1 MPYNPGVQDISGQ
14 LIAQGMNRGQDA
26 YYSNLNN
33 NINQFF
39 KTREEESSFNAK
51 NKAMESMLTANK
63 EQFGFKDDESLKQFL
78 KGSTFESQR
87 DKYARMGTLVET
99 NIMMAKMAQGKA
111 EVDSQNALRAAQT
124 SRFNQEVA
132 DAQNRAQEE
141 AAQKQTLRSLNEFRT
156 PNAPIIDRSKIV
168 SDPSLAS
175 YGNANITAPGTGV
188 LSKEILSQFHVP
200 KYTGAETPTY
210 AGGSPNSAVPTRGGG
225 VLSPAAQEDFAAK
238 LKNPYVQETLNA
250 FLATGQTLSPANLEA
265 AMTRRAIAEQTAQ
278 SKSLKDP
285 RDYKKTDPKT
295 GAIYDVA
302 VRDGVEYQTLNPDY
316 VKSVAAQDKVA
327 AAVKAKQDQEL
338 AQSNTFADNSRVAL
352 RSIDR
357 AKTLINENTPTN
369 FLLNKTEVDAALA
382 TIKSNVAFQALR
394 DLKKGGVSLGQIAR
408 FEIEALEASKGLLEW
423 GLRRDKKDL
432 IKILS
437 NLEKHFGN
445 MVKAN
450 NMLTEGKSEREIG
463 KYLLNKRSD
472 EDVIDNYRKLNP
484 SINRTDNEILTQHK
498 INLERVN
505 NPNGEVID
513 LDFNPI
519 TGEVRPAAKMI
530 NLDGGTTP
538 SLSPSAQR
546 YLSPTR

>member
-87 DKYARMGTLVET
+87 DKYARMGTLVEN

-132 DAQNRAQEE
+132 DAQNRAQKE
-141 AAQKQTLRSLNEFRT
+141 AAQEQMLTSLNEFRT
-156 PNAPIIDRSKIV
+156 PNAPIIDRSKIA
-168 SDPSLAS
+168 SDPSLVS

-188 LSKEILSQFHVP
+188 LSKEILSQFQVP
-200 KYTGAETPTY
+200 KYNQAETPTY

-250 FLATGQTLSPANLEA
+250 FLATGQILSPANLEA
-265 AMTRRAIAEQTAQ
+265 AMTRRVIAEQNAQ
-278 SKSLKDP
+278 SKSIKDP
-285 RDYKKTDPKT
+285 ADYKEMDKAT
-295 GAIYDVA
+295 GVIYDVT
-302 VRDGVEYQTLNPDY
+302 VRNGEKRRTPNFDY
-316 VKSVAAQDKVA
+316 LKYVAAQDKVA
-327 AAVKAKQDQEL
+327 AAATAKNEQEL
-338 AQSNTFADNSRVAL
+338 AQSNTFAANSRIAL
-352 RSIDR
+352 TAIDR
-357 AKTLINENTPTN
+357 AKTLIDKSRPEN
-369 FLLNKTEVDAALA
+369 FLLRKTDVDAALA

-394 DLKKGGVSLGQIAR
+394 DLKKGGVSLGQIAK
-408 FEIEALEASKGLLEW
+408 FEIEALEASQGSLEW
-423 GLRRDKKDL
+423 KTFRDKEDL
-432 IKILS
+432 IKVLS
-437 NLEKHFGN
+437 NLERHFGKI
-445 MVKAN
+445 VKSN
-450 NMLTEGKSEREIG
+450 SMLVEGKSEKEIG
-463 KYLLNKRSD
+463 KYLLNQRSD

-484 SINRTDNEILTQHK
+484 SINRTDSEILTQHK

-505 NPNGEVID
+505 NPNGKVIE
-513 LDFNPI
+513 LVFNQT
-519 TGEVRPAAKMI
+519 TGEVEPAAKMI
-530 NLDGGTTP
+530 NLDGATTP
-538 SLSPSAQR
+538 GLSPSAQR
-546 YLSPTR
+546 YLSPTQ

>member
-14 LIAQGMNRGQDA
+14 LIAQGMNRGQDV

-87 DKYARMGTLVET
+87 DKYARMGTLVEN

-111 EVDSQNALRAAQT
+111 EADSQNALRAAQT
-124 SRFNQEVA
+124 SRFNQETA
-132 DAQNRAQEE
+132 DAQNRAQQE
-141 AAQKQTLRSLNEFRT
+141 AAQKQTLTSLNEFRT

-168 SDPSLAS
+168 SDPSLVS

-188 LSKEILSQFHVP
+188 LSKEILSQFQVP
-200 KYTGAETPTY
+200 KYNQAETPTY

-285 RDYKKTDPKT
+285 ADYKERDEKT
-295 GAIYDVA
+295 GIVYDVN
-302 VRDGVEYQTLNPDY
+302 VRNGVERKTPNFDY
-316 VKSVAAQDKVA
+316 LKYVAAQDKVA
-327 AAVKAKQDQEL
+327 AAAKAKDDQEL
-338 AQSNTFADNSRVAL
+338 AQSNTFAANSRVAL
-352 RSIDR
+352 KAIDR
-357 AKTLINENTPTN
+357 AKTLVNASTPTN
-369 FLLNKTEVDAALA
+369 FLINKTDVDAALS

-394 DLKKGGVSLGQIAR
+394 DLKRGGVSLGQIAK
-408 FEIEALEASKGLLEW
+408 FEIEALEASQGSLQWSAL
-423 GLRRDKKDL
+423 RDKNDL
-432 IKILS
+432 TKILS
-437 NLEKHFGN
+437 NLERHFGN
-445 MVKAN
+445 IVKAN
-450 NMLTEGKSEREIG
+450 SMLTEGKSEREIG

-472 EDVIDNYRKLNP
+472 EDVIDNYRKFNP

>member
-168 SDPSLAS
+168 SDPSLVS

-188 LSKEILSQFHVP
+188 LSKEILSQFQVP
-200 KYTGAETPTY
+200 KYNQSETPTY

-278 SKSLKDP
+278 SKSIKDP
-285 RDYKKTDPKT
+285 ADYKERDEKT
-295 GAIYDVA
+295 GIVYDVN
-302 VRDGVEYQTLNPDY
+302 VRNGVERKTPNFDY
-316 VKSVAAQDKVA
+316 LKYVAAQDKVA
-327 AAVKAKQDQEL
+327 ASVKAKDDQEL
-338 AQSNTFADNSRVAL
+338 AQSNTFAANSRVAL
-352 RSIDR
+352 RAIDR
-357 AKTLINENTPTN
+357 AKTLVNASTPTN
-369 FLLNKTEVDAALA
+369 FLINKTDVEAALN

-394 DLKKGGVSLGQIAR
+394 ELKRGGVSLGQIAK
-408 FEIEALEASKGLLEW
+408 FEIEALEASKGSLQWSAL
-423 GLRRDKKDL
+423 RDKNDL
-432 IKILS
+432 TKILS
-437 NLEKHFGN
+437 NLERHFGN
-445 MVKAN
+445 IVKAN
-450 NMLTEGKSEREIG
+450 SMLTEGKSEREIG

-530 NLDGGTTP
+530 NLDGATTP
-538 SLSPSAQR
+538 GLSPSAQR
-546 YLSPTR
+546 YLSPTQ

>member
-87 DKYARMGTLVET
+87 DKYARMGTLVEN

-132 DAQNRAQEE
+132 DAQNRAQKE
-141 AAQKQTLRSLNEFRT
+141 AAQEQMLTSLNEFRT
-156 PNAPIIDRSKIV
+156 PNAPIIDRSKIA
-168 SDPSLAS
+168 SDPSLVS

-188 LSKEILSQFHVP
+188 LSKEILSQFQVP
-200 KYTGAETPTY
+200 KYNQAETPTY

-250 FLATGQTLSPANLEA
+250 FLATGQILSPANLEA

-295 GAIYDVA
+295 GAIYNVA
-302 VRDGVEYQTLNPDY
+302 VRDGVEYQTLDSDY
-316 VKSVAAQDKVA
+316 AKFVAAQDKVA
-327 AAVKAKQDQEL
+327 AAQKAKDDQEL

-357 AKTLINENTPTN
+357 AKTLINKSTPLN
-369 FLLNKTEVDAALA
+369 FLLNKTEVDAALG

-394 DLKKGGVSLGQIAR
+394 DLKKGGVSLGQIAK
-408 FEIEALEASKGLLEW
+408 FEIEALETSKGLLEW
-423 GLRRDKKDL
+423 GVRRDEKDL

-437 NLEKHFGN
+437 NLERHFGN
-445 MVKAN
+445 IIKSN
-450 NMLTEGKSEREIG
+450 SMLVEGKSEKEIG
-463 KYLLNKRSD
+463 KYLLNQRSD

-484 SINRTDNEILTQHK
+484 SINRTDKEILTQHK
-498 INLERVN
+498 INLEKVN
-505 NPNGEVID
+505 NPNGKVID

-530 NLDGGTTP
+530 NLDGATTP
-538 SLSPSAQR
+538 GLSPSAQR